1 MSRWLTLRS
10 WLRTITRRSRVEGE
24 IDDELRFHVEEEIEA
39 AVGAGMTPE
48 DARRAAYASL
58 GGPPVIVREACRDQ
72 RGVSLVEDFL
82 RDLAHGARFLRRNR
96 TFALMS
102 VLTLA
107 IGIGATTTI
116 FGLVNEI
123 LLRSLPYPEADR
135 IVMIRFTP
143 PNQSDQKLGTNRGT
157 FRFIREHSRSFDHI
171 GELRITGMGVAPGSG
186 AEATREWVRAAL
198 TGFGVTEVM
207 GVQPMPGRWFGP
219 ADTQQDVVISHRLWQ
234 RMFGGAAGVLSQT
247 LRIEFREFTIIGVMP
262 RTYRTLDSDVDLWL
276 LQPDDSTGAVL
287 RSPNRLFNIFARL
300 KPGVTIDQ
308 ARAEMDALAGPLGDD
323 MEMHRGWGIAVDSL
337 RDAYVG
343 YLKAPVLV
351 LQVGSS
357 CCCSSPVPTSPVC
370 CWRRARRV
378 RRSSPHDPPSARP
391 AAGRSG
397 SSSRKTCC
405 SRSAAA

>member
-123 LLRSLPYPEADR
+123 LLRALPYPDADR
-135 IVMIRFTP
+135 IVLIRFTP
-143 PNQSDQKLGTNRGT
+143 PNQPDQKLATNRGT
-157 FRFIREHSRSFDHI
+157 FRFIREHSRSFEHI
-171 GELRITGMGVAPGSG
+171 GEVRITGVGAAPGSSSDV
-186 AEATREWVRAAL
+186 TREWVRAAFA
-198 TGFGVTEVM
+198 GYGVTQAL
-207 GVQPMPGRWFGP
+207 GVQPILGRWFGP
-219 ADTQQDVVISHRLWQ
+219 ADTELHVVISHRLWQ
-234 RMFGGAAGVLSQT
+234 RMFGGNAGVLGQT
-247 LRIEFREFTIIGVMP
+247 IFTEF
-262 RTYRTLDSDVDLWL
+262 
-276 LQPDDSTGAVL
+276 
-287 RSPNRLFNIFARL
+287 SPA
-300 KPGVTIDQ
+300 
-308 ARAEMDALAGPLGDD
+308 
-323 MEMHRGWGIAVDSL
+323 
-337 RDAYVG
+337 
-343 YLKAPVLV
+343 
-351 LQVGSS
+351 
-357 CCCSSPVPTSPVC
+357 
-370 CWRRARRV
+370 
-378 RRSSPHDPPSARP
+378 
-391 AAGRSG
+391 
-397 SSSRKTCC
+397 
-405 SRSAAA
+405 